1 LAAGI
6 ELVTDRATRAPFP
19 AAERRG
25 MQVCRAARRR
35 GVFLRPLGD
44 VVVVMPPLT
53 ITGAEIDRIAAAL
66 TAAIPE
72 GCA

>member
-1 LAAGI
+1 
-6 ELVTDRATRAPFP
+6 
-19 AAERRG
+19 
-25 MQVCRAARRR
+25 
-35 GVFLRPLGD
+35 